1 MTIRC
6 PRCEA
11 ELEVHR
17 LLNGEIEVVNHF
29 YCAKVPLAE
38 EGQIVSTFEK
48 GGVFIVDE
56 ISGGDI

>member
-6 PRCEA
+6 PYCEA

-17 LLNGEIEVVNHF
+17 LLDGSIEVVNHF

-38 EGQIVSTFEK
+38 KSQILATIRD
-48 GGVFIVDE
+48 GGITRIVE
-56 ISGGDI
+56 V

>member
-6 PRCEA
+6 PHCEA

-38 EGQIVSTFEK
+38 EGQIVAAFRK
-48 GGVFIVDE
+48 GRVFIIDE
-56 ISGGDI
+56 V